1 MKAPGPHV
9 FFPPSQRVRGPPSW
23 PGHAPSLARPWLG
36 CGTSPLFAGWITIE
50 CCWTSI
56 ENYGWIMNSDNSQ
69 KNLKASCFL
78 AHLVVDF
85 QDLLLEDNLNQP
97 RIASFRS
104 VDLKLEIGCTYPE
117 IPLSE
122 IGCTSKSYS
131 YIYTHTMLCI
141 NIYTHIHYILYIR
154 ICLICVFMCIY
165 IYMATH
171 IYIYVCMHAFLFT
184 MCLCACVHVL
194 FCMFIHEYVY
204 CVCLT
209 HTRQISAAKAPRES
223 N

>member
-1 MKAPGPHV
+1 
-9 FFPPSQRVRGPPSW
+9 
-23 PGHAPSLARPWLG
+23 
-36 CGTSPLFAGWITIE
+36 
-50 CCWTSI
+50 
-56 ENYGWIMNSDNSQ
+56 MNSDNSQ

-131 YIYTHTMLCI
+131 DIYIHTHYVMYKYIYTYTLYTLYTYMSDLCI
-141 NIYTHIHYILYIR
+141 Y
-154 ICLICVFMCIY
+154 VY

-194 FCMFIHEYVY
+194 FCMFMYTVCVSLTPVRFPRPKHLENQTNQWVTRLREWGKSPTILTWSSLPLPFLKIHVTLPAVHSQRE
-204 CVCLT
+204 LT
-209 HTRQISAAKAPRES
+209 GTTQHHRVSSWHHSVPR
-223 N
+223 

>member
-1 MKAPGPHV
+1 
-9 FFPPSQRVRGPPSW
+9 
-23 PGHAPSLARPWLG
+23 
-36 CGTSPLFAGWITIE
+36 
-50 CCWTSI
+50 
-56 ENYGWIMNSDNSQ
+56 MNSDNSQ

-131 YIYTHTMLCI
+131 YIYIHTHYVMYKYIYTYTLYTLYTYMSDLCI
-141 NIYTHIHYILYIR
+141 YVYIYIWLP
-154 ICLICVFMCIY
+154 IY
-165 IYMATH
+165 IYMC
-171 IYIYVCMHAFLFT
+171 VCMLSFSL
-184 MCLCACVHVL
+184 
-194 FCMFIHEYVY
+194 
-204 CVCLT
+204 CVCVRGYTCYFACLYMNMYTVCVSLT
-209 HTRQISAAKAPRES
+209 PVRFPRPKHLE
-223 N
+223 NQTNQ